1 MVIKRWWVGIGIG
14 FGVTVGLLYWLRMLA
29 SGFVVTA
36 QNFDS
41 AGHFVAVLWLIAV
54 GIAVYLICA
63 ASQRNALIAATPG
76 FLLLA
81 TYAPLVFGQAI
92 PEWYPD
98 WLSELALFSYNMHT
112 PVIIGV
118 LAGAAV
124 WNGWQRVRSRTD
136 LLPELEPSLQT
147 VNG

>member
-1 MVIKRWWVGIGIG
+1 MVIRRWWVGIGIG
-14 FGVTVGLLYWLRMLA
+14 FGVTVGLLWLRAMA
-29 SGFVVTA
+29 SDFWNTA

-41 AGHFVAVLWLIAV
+41 AGHLVVVLWLIAV
-54 GIAVYLICA
+54 GIAVYLVCA
-63 ASQRNALIAATPG
+63 ASQRNALIAGTPA

-81 TYAPLVFGQAI
+81 TYAPLMFAQAT

-124 WNGWQRVRSRTD
+124 WNGWQRVRSKAD
-136 LLPELEPSLQT
+136 PLPDVEPNLQT
-147 VNG
+147 VDS